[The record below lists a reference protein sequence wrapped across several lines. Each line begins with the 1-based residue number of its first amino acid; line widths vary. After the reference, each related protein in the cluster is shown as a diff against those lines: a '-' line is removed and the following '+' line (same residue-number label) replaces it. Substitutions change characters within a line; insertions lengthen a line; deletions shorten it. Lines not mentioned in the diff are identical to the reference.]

1 MKRKSIVFKKKLPA
15 VVADDYYS
23 ATIFNCPRNMTTK
36 KRLEHY
42 KEAMGM
48 DYYLLKEI

>member
-1 MKRKSIVFKKKLPA
+1 MSKTIRLKKKLPK
-15 VVADDYYS
+15 VVAEAYFS

-48 DYYLLKEI
+48 DYHLLKEI